1 MTAMA
6 EKDGEHKGQGKK
18 YPAEILTR
26 AEVERLLGVC
36 NARRPVGIRNRA
48 LISVIYRTGLRL
60 NEALALEPKDIDVNA
75 GTVRVLHGKGDKA
88 RTVGIDPAGSAF
100 VQAWLPDWHRIMDR
114 VNAPGVGGPLFCTL
128 GGSRLLPSY
137 VRQLM
142 PRLRRKAK
150 IQTRCHAHGLRHTH
164 SAELAAEG
172 VPVNM
177 IQAQLGHASLATT
190 DTYLRHILP
199 AELVERIRARE
210 WDPST

>member
-1 MTAMA
+1 M
-6 EKDGEHKGQGKK
+6 DGRRNGRTF
-18 YPAEILTR
+18 PAEILTR
-26 AEVERLLGVC
+26 GEVERLLGAC

-48 LISVIYRTGLRL
+48 LISVIYRTGIRL
-60 NEALALEPKDIDVNA
+60 NEALALKPNDIDVNA

-100 VQAWLPDWHRIMDR
+100 VLAWLPHWQRIMNR
-114 VNAPGVGGPLFCTL
+114 VNAPGVGGALFCTL

-142 PRLRRKAK
+142 PRLGRKAG
-150 IQTRCHAHGLRHTH
+150 ITTRCHAHGLRHTH

-199 AELVERIRARE
+199 ADLIERIRARE
-210 WDPST
+210 WTPST

>member
-1 MTAMA
+1 MA
-6 EKDGEHKGQGKK
+6 KTNGEHSGKK

-60 NEALALEPKDIDVNA
+60 NEALALAPKDIDVNA

-100 VQAWLPDWHRIMDR
+100 VLAWLPHWQRIMDLPVMHPWQPAR
-114 VNAPGVGGPLFCTL
+114 PLFCTL
-128 GGSRLLPSY
+128 GGKRLLPSY
-137 VRQLM
+137 VRQLF
-142 PRLRRKAK
+142 PRLGKKAG
-150 IQTRCHAHGLRHTH
+150 ITTRCHAHGLRHTH

-172 VPVNM
+172 VPMNM

-210 WDPST
+210 WTPST

>member
-1 MTAMA
+1 MTP
-6 EKDGEHKGQGKK
+6 KNGEHKGGGKK

-26 AEVERLLGVC
+26 AEVERLLRAC

-100 VQAWLPDWHRIMDR
+100 VLAWFPHWERIM
-114 VNAPGVGGPLFCTL
+114 APLRGHGGPLFCTL
-128 GGSRLLPSY
+128 GGKRIQPSY
-137 VRQLM
+137 VRQLL
-142 PRLRRKAK
+142 PRLGRKAN

-177 IQAQLGHASLATT
+177 IQAQLGHESLATT
-190 DTYLRHILP
+190 DTYLRHIRPEDLI
-199 AELVERIRARE
+199 ERIRARE
-210 WDPST
+210 WAPSA